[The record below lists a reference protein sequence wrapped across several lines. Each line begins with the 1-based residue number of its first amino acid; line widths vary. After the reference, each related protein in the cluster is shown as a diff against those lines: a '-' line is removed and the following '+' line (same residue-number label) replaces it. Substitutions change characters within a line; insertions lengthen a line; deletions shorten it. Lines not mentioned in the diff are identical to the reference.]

1 MKSIKEYL
9 YYFIKVNSEKSHR
22 DYYRNYYT
30 KYLDMYMSCE
40 EKKSANTI
48 KNEMRILKKYWNV

>member
-30 KYLDMYMSCE
+30 KYLDIYMSCE
-40 EKKSANTI
+40 EKKVQI
-48 KNEMRILKKYWNV
+48 PLRMK